1 MNILMFLLE
10 NWHNILVVAILILTG
25 IVGINNWV
33 VKNGPILLKMSVKE
47 RFEYITR
54 LLKNL
59 VSIALVLVTDAEI
72 KFGGGTGQLKRSYVI
87 DELYKRIPD
96 EYKKFVTEENL
107 DAIINKALE
116 EAEKLWSENSKV
128 KTLVYSGAP
137 MQRVDT
143 GVYKK

>member
-25 IVGINNWV
+25 IAGINNWV

-59 VSIALVLVTDAEI
+59 VSI
-72 KFGGGTGQLKRSYVI
+72 
-87 DELYKRIPD
+87 
-96 EYKKFVTEENL
+96 
-107 DAIINKALE
+107 
-116 EAEKLWSENSKV
+116 
-128 KTLVYSGAP
+128 TLLS
-137 MQRVDT
+137 
-143 GVYKK
+143 